1 MLEERGTQS
10 DAEPVLRGTE
20 ALTAAPRSEG
30 AIASVYRDPVTW
42 AIALTVFGA
51 YAALSLFRLVQL
63 NPTSWDL
70 GIYTE
75 YVKQYAHLQAPIVDT
90 RAAGFNLLGDHFQPI
105 VALIAPFF
113 RVFPSAATLLVVQAL
128 LTASSVFG
136 VSQVARD
143 RLGTGPGRAIAVAY
157 GFSWGLQQMVEFDF
171 HEIAFAVPL
180 LAFSLSA
187 LVRGRVKAA
196 VWWALPLVFVKE
208 DQGFTV
214 AAIGL
219 YMIVSGLRANASASA
234 NGP

>member
-75 YVKQYAHLQAPIVDT
+75 YVKQAAGWHMPITDVRT
-90 RAAGFNLLGDHFQPI
+90 AGFNLLGDHFQPI
-105 VALIAPFF
+105 V
-113 RVFPSAATLLVVQAL
+113 
-128 LTASSVFG
+128 
-136 VSQVARD
+136 
-143 RLGTGPGRAIAVAY
+143 
-157 GFSWGLQQMVEFDF
+157 M
-171 HEIAFAVPL
+171 L
-180 LAFSLSA
+180 LA
-187 LVRGRVKAA
+187 
-196 VWWALPLVFVKE
+196 P
-208 DQGFTV
+208 
-214 AAIGL
+214 
-219 YMIVSGLRANASASA
+219 
-234 NGP
+234 